1 MEWDRVFSSL
11 KLGLCS
17 IEFWNGSV
25 QYHVGEGH
33 SVLGHHQGNIK
44 GRLMGG
50 FIPTGEGSTG
60 ISCLGKEG
68 ERRGERR
75 ENEEKKEGGDERKR
89 RMKGEG
95 VALLDI

>member
-33 SVLGHHQGNIK
+33 SVLGHHQGDIK
-44 GRLMGG
+44 GCLVSG

-68 ERRGERR
+68 ERGEERRGERR
-75 ENEEKKEGGDERKR
+75 EEERGKGKEEDERQ
-89 RMKGEG
+89 GC
-95 VALLDI
+95 IPF